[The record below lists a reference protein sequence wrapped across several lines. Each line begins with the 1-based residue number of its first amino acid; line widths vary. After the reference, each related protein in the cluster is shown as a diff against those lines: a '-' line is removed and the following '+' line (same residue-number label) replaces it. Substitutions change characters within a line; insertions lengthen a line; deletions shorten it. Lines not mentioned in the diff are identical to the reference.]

1 MVLWYFTLCLFPQ
14 AENELM
20 LHKIEMR
27 RAMAVMTMIAKAQ
40 SSVLRNS

>member
-1 MVLWYFTLCLFPQ
+1 MVFHIMFVLQ

-20 LHKIEMR
+20 PHKIEMR